1 MNQADRKSTNP
12 SREHGNRRRPP
23 LLKMTRALVL
33 AAIFQGQPKMALQLL
48 AKGIRTAT
56 ALPVLE
62 QLDLVLGVVQE
73 AAAEVKP
80 FVVARA
86 PGMGATG

>member
-1 MNQADRKSTNP
+1 VNQADRKSTNP

-48 AKGIRTAT
+48 ANGIRTAT
-56 ALPVLE
+56 ALPALE

>member
-1 MNQADRKSTNP
+1 MNQADRESTNP
-12 SREHGNRRRPP
+12 SRDHGNRRRPP

-33 AAIFQGQPKMALQLL
+33 AAISQGQPTTALQLL
-48 AKGIRTAT
+48 ANGIRTAT
-56 ALPVLE
+56 ALPALE

-73 AAAEVKP
+73 AGAEVKP
-80 FVVARA
+80 FVVARV